1 MFIKDGFISQFEKA
15 DDNHMFTIGYR
26 IFGEVYVLK
35 KSIIVYVKTGEVRK
49 FLKNINWFIFRK
61 HQKNSI

>member
-49 FLKNINWFIFRK
+49 CCEK
-61 HQKNSI
+61 H